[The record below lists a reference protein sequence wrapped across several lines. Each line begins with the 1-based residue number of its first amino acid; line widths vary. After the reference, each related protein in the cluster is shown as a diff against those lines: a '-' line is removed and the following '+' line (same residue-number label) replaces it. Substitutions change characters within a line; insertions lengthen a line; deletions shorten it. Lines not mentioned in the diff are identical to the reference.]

1 MTRNSTR
8 VYWMT
13 NKSWYKLVD
22 GEFQLT
28 PEAPAQAR
36 RSFAEWKTPR
46 KIPMRVRLKYIR
58 TKLGLGFKA
67 SQL

>member
-1 MTRNSTR
+1 MVN
-8 VYWMT
+8 
-13 NKSWYKLVD
+13 

-46 KIPMRVRLKYIR
+46 KIPMRVKLKYIR
-58 TKLGLGFKA
+58 TKITLSFK
-67 SQL
+67 STQL